1 MAFQRANHPVD
12 REDEDE
18 EKDGATLSFPSS
30 RQVCEISASDREAR
44 TRALYRAGR

>member
-1 MAFQRANHPVD
+1 MTFQRANHPED
-12 REDEDE
+12 RENEDE
-18 EKDGATLSFPSS
+18 EKDGATLGFPPS